1 MANIGSTATP
11 GSGRGFA
18 LRDFMQHRV
27 LPLLERWQMLR
38 GGPAGRAAS
47 ARRLI
52 RAVSPEAADAIR
64 IEATGDHLMLR
75 GKVHSREIADAAV
88 NAASRVKGVRQ
99 VHNFIQIEG

>member
-11 GSGRGFA
+11 GGGRGLA
-18 LRDFMQHRV
+18 LRNLMQHRV
-27 LPLLERWQMLR
+27 LPLLDRWQMLR

-64 IEATGDHLMLR
+64 IEATGDLLMLR
-75 GKVHSREIADAAV
+75 GTVRTRELAAAAV
-88 NAASRVKGVRQ
+88 KAASGVKGVRQ
-99 VHNFIQIEG
+99 VHDFIHIEG